1 MADVKLVHT
10 LLDTTLNSII
20 PLTRAGVDSGAKVFG
35 AAILRKDTLEPCMVA
50 TNTETD
56 SPLMHG
62 EITCIQN
69 FYTQI
74 SAESRPKAK
83 DTIFFATHE
92 PCSLCTSGI
101 TWGGWDNFTYL
112 FSYEETRDTFAIP
125 HDIDIRAYTSS
136 SESPIRYPTNRLASI
151 FYSSSTSAVEQ
162 VFKVPSLCSSETATE
177 LANRPLYN
185 KVNKFFTSQSIS
197 DLVQALPEGSEQ
209 RTILEAKVK
218 SVKEAYNDLSRT
230 YQEGKG
236 DKGIPLA

>member
-1 MADVKLVHT
+1 MAEIKLVHT

-62 EITCIQN
+62 EISCIQN

-92 PCSLCTSGI
+92 PCSLCLSGI
-101 TWGGWDNFTYL
+101 TWCGWNNFTYL
-112 FSYEETRDTFAIP
+112 FSYEEMRDTFAIP
-125 HDIDIRAYTSS
+125 HDIDI
-136 SESPIRYPTNRLASI
+136 L
-151 FYSSSTSAVEQ
+151 
-162 VFKVPSLCSSETATE
+162 PSLSSFESATE

-236 DKGIPLA
+236 DKGIRLA

>member
-1 MADVKLVHT
+1 MAEIKLVHT

-62 EITCIQN
+62 EISCIQN

-92 PCSLCTSGI
+92 PCSLCLSGI
-101 TWGGWDNFTYL
+101 TWCGWNNFTYL
-112 FSYEETRDTFAIP
+112 FSYEEMRDTFAIP
-125 HDIDIRAYTSS
+125 HDIDI
-136 SESPIRYPTNRLASI
+136 L
-151 FYSSSTSAVEQ
+151 
-162 VFKVPSLCSSETATE
+162 FKVPSLSSFESATE

-236 DKGIPLA
+236 DKGIRLA

>member
-1 MADVKLVHT
+1 MADIKLVNT

-20 PLTRAGVDSGAKVFG
+20 PLTRAGVESGAKVFG

-92 PCSLCTSGI
+92 PCSLCLSGI

-112 FSYEETRDTFAIP
+112 FSYEETRDTFSIP
-125 HDIDIRAYTSS
+125 HDIDI
-136 SESPIRYPTNRLASI
+136 L
-151 FYSSSTSAVEQ
+151 EQ
-162 VFKVPSLCSSETATE
+162 VFKVPSLSSSETPTG

-185 KVNKFFTSQSIS
+185 KVNKFFTSQSIN
-197 DLVQALPEGSEQ
+197 DLVQALPEGSQE
-209 RTILEAKVK
+209 RTTLEAKVK
-218 SVKEAYNDLSRT
+218 SVEEAYNDLSKT